1 MAGGRRRIGT
11 TETGTVLLVALG
23 AVAGLAIGM
32 AIADR
37 VGGVEGLLRRTGSA
51 RQRRHR
57 DDGWRGDERRS
68 QPFDEFA
75 DDESELAPEA
85 ISHLHLRG
93 RYPEPA
99 PRPSSARPS
108 RPAPPLDPVTAASS
122 ATAAPAA
129 PAAAASGLDAE
140 EIEARVLA
148 LFCDDPQLATLNIDI
163 GADDDG
169 RVELTGWVPDEEA
182 LIHALAVVR
191 GIPGVREVLNGLAI
205 EPTVPR

>member
-1 MAGGRRRIGT
+1 M
-11 TETGTVLLVALG
+11 LLVALG

-57 DDGWRGDERRS
+57 DDGLRGDERRS

-75 DDESELAPEA
+75 DDESELAPE
-85 ISHLHLRG
+85 
-93 RYPEPA
+93 
-99 PRPSSARPS
+99 
-108 RPAPPLDPVTAASS
+108 
-122 ATAAPAA
+122 
-129 PAAAASGLDAE
+129 
-140 EIEARVLA
+140 EIEAQVLA
-148 LFCDDPQLATLNIDI
+148 RFRDDPQLVTLNIDI

-191 GIPGVREVLNGLAI
+191 GTPGVREVLNGLAI
-205 EPTVPR
+205 EPTAPR

>member
-1 MAGGRRRIGT
+1 
-11 TETGTVLLVALG
+11 VLLVALG

-37 VGGVEGLLRRTGSA
+37 IGGVEGLLRRTGSA

-75 DDESELAPEA
+75 DDESELAPESIA
-85 ISHLHLRG
+85 HLHLRG

-99 PRPSSARPS
+99 PRSSPGRPS
-108 RPAPPLDPVTAASS
+108 RPAPPSGPTTA
-122 ATAAPAA
+122 AAPAMTA
-129 PAAAASGLDAE
+129 GHPDAE
-140 EIEARVLA
+140 GLEARVLA
-148 LFCDDPQLATLNIDI
+148 LLRNDPQLATLNIDI
-163 GADDDG
+163 GADDRG
-169 RVELTGWVPDEEA
+169 RVELTGWVQDEEA

-191 GIPGVREVLNGLAI
+191 GVPGVREVLNGLAI